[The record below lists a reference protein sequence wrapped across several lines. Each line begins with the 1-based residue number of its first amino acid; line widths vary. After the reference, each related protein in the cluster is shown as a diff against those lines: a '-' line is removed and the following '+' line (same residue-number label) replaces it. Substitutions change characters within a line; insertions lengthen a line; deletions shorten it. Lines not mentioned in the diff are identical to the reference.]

1 MLPLFLYCFSR
12 IVVILPW
19 MFSNNQRLYNNI
31 RHSTSFIYN
40 IPIIY
45 FNNLCRCAI
54 VVICHRTYPFTCAHL
69 EYKAAA
75 FSDLGFNPTNQK
87 VISYYPAWRPKQ
99 THPHAITYAIRTRC
113 QQLCQASVLMY
124 YLNILELQQPNGL
137 CVVLN
142 SINLLRTSP
151 GLSISMEQML
161 AFPLL

>member
-12 IVVILPW
+12 ILVILRW
-19 MFSNNQRLYNNI
+19 MFSNNQRLSNNI

-40 IPIIY
+40 IHIIY

-54 VVICHRTYPFTCAHL
+54 VMVYHRMYPFTCAHL
-69 EYKAAA
+69 KSKAVAV
-75 FSDLGFNPTNQK
+75 SDLGFNLTNYK
-87 VISYYPAWRPKQ
+87 VISYYPAWRPKH
-99 THPHAITYAIRTRC
+99 THTHVITYAIRTRC

-137 CVVLN
+137 DVILN
-142 SINLLRTSP
+142 YRNLLRTSP
-151 GLSISMEQML
+151 DLIISMEQML